1 MVQWVLWSFLV
12 VSCATFSQ
20 PPASLPPGYS
30 KIDGAKN
37 PEQIPEYVV
46 WQTVFE
52 SLTTLP
58 PEWLR
63 TQLSLTQTEEAR
75 LYAEAKE
82 YAKRQTGCIQRMER
96 MTAKAPPKDQNR
108 LFREITLACR
118 QADLDAADALLAQ
131 FSPQT
136 RQKVVEWADS
146 KRASIVL
153 MIDKHHADIFRLP
166 R

>member
-1 MVQWVLWSFLV
+1 MLQWFLWSFLI

-58 PEWLR
+58 AEWLR
-63 TQLSLTQTEEAR
+63 TQLFLTHDEEAR
-75 LYAEAKE
+75 LYAEAKA
-82 YAKRQTGCIQRMER
+82 YAKRQAACIQRMER
-96 MTAKAPPKDQNR
+96 MTAETPPRDQDR

-131 FSPQT
+131 FSPET
-136 RQKVVEWADS
+136 RLRVVRWADS
-146 KRASIVL
+146 TRVGIVML
-153 MIDKHHADIFRLP
+153 VDKHYADIFRLP